1 MDEMRP
7 DLVVDVPLDLPQDS
21 RPLPVRICEGVRSLI
36 MDGVLAP
43 GDHLPSTRALSAQL
57 GVSRGTVVASYEQL
71 EAEGYLVAASGSGTQ
86 VNPDLRGLHRRSTT
100 PTPSPSPHHRHGI
113 DLTPGAPDTAG
124 LANSAWRSAWHRA
137 CVQPRRITDPLGSPR
152 LRHEVAEHLR
162 QMRSLLADPRQVVVT
177 GGARAGLAEL
187 IQVLCDRSRHLMVG
201 VESPGYPSLRKV
213 PTALGH
219 RIVGLPTDDHGLD
232 PEGLP
237 TGSDATNLDAVLIT
251 PSHQYPW
258 GGSLSASRRAA
269 VIEWGERANCWIVED
284 DFDSELRHVGAPL
297 PALASLDEEHTIL
310 LGTFSSVLTPALGCG
325 YLVIPPDLMDPFAEQ
340 RQATGQPVPAIVQ
353 EAVADYLS
361 TGALRRR
368 TQRMRQVYRRRRH
381 TVIDILGSVPG
392 ATLQPI
398 DGGLHAVLLFDGSEE
413 DVVRQCRH
421 EGVGVTPLS
430 TYWGSAD
437 ADAAGIVLG
446 FGSHDDD
453 TLAMALTTIARVVAD
468 RTGP

>member
-1 MDEMRP
+1 MRP
-7 DLVVDVPLDLPQDS
+7 DLVVELPLRLSDDA
-21 RPLPVRICEGVRSLI
+21 RPLPVRICEGVRELI

-43 GDHLPSTRALSAQL
+43 GDHLPSTRSLSAQL
-57 GVSRGTVVASYEQL
+57 AVSRGTVVASYEQL
-71 EAEGYLVAASGSGTQ
+71 EAEGYLVAAAGSGTQ
-86 VNPDLRGLHRRSTT
+86 VNPDLHGLHRRCATT
-100 PTPSPSPHHRHGI
+100 AATPRPQRHRGI

-137 CVQPRRITDPLGSPR
+137 CVNPPRITDPLGSPR
-152 LRHEVAEHLR
+152 LRHEIAEHLR

-187 IQVLCDRSRHLMVG
+187 IQVLSAGSRRLTIG

-219 RIVGLPTDDHGLD
+219 RTIGLRTDDHGLD
-232 PEGLP
+232 PDSLP
-237 TGSDATNLDAVLIT
+237 TSRDGTELDAALIT

-269 VIEWGERANCWIVED
+269 VIQWAEATSCWIVED

-297 PALASLDEEHTIL
+297 PALASLDAEHTIL

-325 YLVIPPDLMDPFAEQ
+325 YLVVPPDLVNPFARQ
-340 RQATGQPVPAIVQ
+340 RRATGQPVPTIVQ

-368 TQRMRQVYRRRRH
+368 TQRMRQIYRRRRR
-381 TVIDILGSVPG
+381 TVIDILGSLPG
-392 ATLQPI
+392 TTLQPI
-398 DGGLHAVLLFDGSEE
+398 DGGLHAVLVFHGSEE
-413 DVVRQCRH
+413 GIVQQCRH
-421 EGVGVTPLS
+421 EGVGVIPLS
-430 TYWGSAD
+430 TYWGSHD
-437 ADAAGIVLG
+437 PEVAGIVLG
-446 FGSHDDD
+446 FGSHDDA
-453 TLAMALTTIARVVAD
+453 TLASALKIIAKVVTEHA
-468 RTGP
+468 

>member
-1 MDEMRP
+1 M
-7 DLVVDVPLDLPQDS
+7 
-21 RPLPVRICEGVRSLI
+21 
-36 MDGVLAP
+36 
-43 GDHLPSTRALSAQL
+43 
-57 GVSRGTVVASYEQL
+57 
-71 EAEGYLVAASGSGTQ
+71 
-86 VNPDLRGLHRRSTT
+86 
-100 PTPSPSPHHRHGI
+100 
-113 DLTPGAPDTAG
+113 TPGAPDTSG
-124 LANSAWRSAWHRA
+124 LANSAWRSAWRRA

-152 LRHEVAEHLR
+152 LRHEIAEHLR
-162 QMRSLLADPRQVVVT
+162 QMRSLLADPRHVVVT

-187 IQVLCDRSRHLMVG
+187 IQVLCDGSGCLTVG

-219 RIVGLPTDDHGLD
+219 RIIGLPTDDQGLD
-232 PEGLP
+232 PDGLP
-237 TGSDATNLDAVLIT
+237 TGGDARNVDAVLVT

-269 VIEWGERANCWIVED
+269 VIEWAESAGCWIIED

-297 PALASLDEEHTIL
+297 PALASLDAQHTIV

-325 YLVIPPDLMDPFAEQ
+325 YLVVPPELVGPFARQ
-340 RQATGQPVPAIVQ
+340 RQATGQPVAAIVQ

-368 TQRMRQVYRRRRH
+368 TQRMRQVYRRRRD

-398 DGGLHAVLLFDGSEE
+398 DGGLHAVLRVDGCEE
-413 DVVRQCRH
+413 EVVEGCRR

-430 TYWGSAD
+430 TYWGSTD

-453 TLAMALTTIARVVAD
+453 TLAAALTTIARVVAD
-468 RTGP
+468 RTGS

>member
-1 MDEMRP
+1 MRP
-7 DLVVDVPLDLPQDS
+7 DLVVDVPLDLPRDP
-21 RPLPVRICEGVRSLI
+21 RPLPVRICEGMRGLI

-86 VNPDLRGLHRRSTT
+86 VNPDLRGLHRRTAT
-100 PTPSPSPHHRHGI
+100 PILPPSPHRRHGI

-137 CVQPRRITDPLGSPR
+137 CVRPRRITDPLGSPR
-152 LRHEVAEHLR
+152 LRHEIAEHLR
-162 QMRSLLADPRQVVVT
+162 QMRSLLTDPRQVVVT

-187 IQVLCDRSRHLMVG
+187 VQVLCDGSRHLTIG

-219 RIVGLPTDDHGLD
+219 HTVGLPTDDEGLD
-232 PEGLP
+232 PDGLP
-237 TGSDATNLDAVLIT
+237 TGRDATDLDAVLIT

-269 VIEWGERANCWIVED
+269 VIEWAERADCWIVED

-310 LGTFSSVLTPALGCG
+310 LGTFSSVLTPTLGCG
-325 YLVIPPDLMDPFAEQ
+325 YLVVPPDLVHSFAGQ
-340 RQATGQPVPAIVQ
+340 RLATGQPVPAIVQ
-353 EAVADYLS
+353 QAVADYLS

-381 TVIDILGSVPG
+381 TVIETLGSVPG

-398 DGGLHAVLLFDGSEE
+398 DGGLHAVLLFAGSEE
-413 DVVRQCRH
+413 EVVRRCRR

-430 TYWGSAD
+430 TYWGSTD
-437 ADAAGIVLG
+437 AHVSGIVLG

-453 TLAMALTTIARVVAD
+453 TLSTALTTIARVIAD
-468 RTGP
+468 HTGS